1 MRTAPL
7 LTCFLAVFALLIGTV
22 VPATAAAASTSAAA
36 SVPASSTSGAQ
47 AAADPAST
55 GIVKTTLAGFDAG
68 NIISDA
74 VFTNKNTMT
83 EAQIQAFFNSKV
95 SRCLGGTDENGKPI
109 VCLKDFTITSVT
121 RPADAYCSG
130 YTGAANESAARI
142 IYRVAQSCNINPQ
155 VLIVMLQKEQG
166 LITHNW
172 PSAWRFNIALG
183 QGCPD
188 TAPCDPNY
196 IGFFHQIYGAARQMQ
211 IYMEGK
217 WFQWYAPGRTWNILY
232 NPNANCGS
240 SPVYIANKAT
250 SALYYYTPYQPNAAA
265 LRAGYGTGDGC
276 SAYGNRNFY
285 NYFTDWFGPTQG
297 AKDDP
302 IGVVDTIEAL
312 PGEYRVRGWALDP
325 NSAESIALHVYIG
338 SAGYAY
344 VADGDRPDVGAAY
357 PGMGN
362 KHGFDLRIPTSAAGG
377 VRICVYGINIG
388 AGSNSTLR
396 CEEVIG
402 KTGPPVGALESAVA
416 VDGGVEVSGW
426 ALDPDTASS
435 IAVHVYVGSSATA
448 LVASRAR
455 NDVMAQYPLY
465 GNAHGFGAKITAPA
479 GPQSVCA
486 YGINVGNGNNVLI
499 GCATVTVPPAT
510 DPGRAPVGHVESI
523 AAGPGGAT
531 ISGWAYD
538 PDTTE
543 PIDIRIDVDGVSKN
557 YRADKD
563 RPDFGAAYPSM
574 GSRHG
579 FNEFVSMSVG
589 SHQVCVYAINNGA
602 GGNPLIVCSTV
613 KVTAPVDQGRVPGG
627 FVEGI
632 APGPGGATVSGWA
645 FDPDT
650 TDPIQVHIYVDGV
663 GKPYMADKAR
673 ADVAASY
680 PGAGPRTG
688 FSEFVSMSMGTH
700 QVCVYAIN
708 NGAGGNPLIS
718 CSTVKVTAA
727 VDRGLVPRGF
737 VESMAPG
744 NGGATVA
751 GWAFDPDTIDP
762 IQVHI
767 YVDGVGKAYMADKA
781 RGDVAAAY
789 PGAGPLTGF
798 NEFIPMSVGSH
809 QVCVYA
815 INTGAGGNPL
825 LVCSTVKVNAP
836 PAVVDQGRVPVGFV
850 ESMVPSAGGATLNG
864 WAFDPDTVDS
874 ILVHV
879 YVNGV
884 GTGFLADRDRPDV
897 GAAYPSVGS
906 KHGFS
911 QFVAMPS
918 GANQVCVYAIN
929 NGAGGNPLIVCSTVR
944 VP

>member
-1 MRTAPL
+1 MRFPRL
-7 LTCFLAVFALLIGTV
+7 LTCFLAVSALVLGTV
-22 VPATAAAASTSAAA
+22 VPATAATA
-36 SVPASSTSGAQ
+36 SVSASASSNSGIAR
-47 AAADPAST
+47 AAVDPVST
-55 GIVKTTLAGFDAG
+55 GMVKTTLAGFDAG

-74 VFTNKNTMT
+74 VFTNAGTMT

-95 SRCLGGTDENGKPI
+95 ARCQSGY
-109 VCLKDFTITSVT
+109 VCIKDFTITSVS
-121 RPADAYCSG
+121 RPADAYCKG

-166 LITHNW
+166 LITHTW
-172 PSAWRFNIALG
+172 PSDWRYNIALG

-265 LRAGYGTGDGC
+265 LRAGYGEGDGC

-297 AKDDP
+297 PRDDP
-302 IGVVDTIEAL
+302 IGVVESIEAL

-325 NSAESIALHVYIG
+325 NSSESIGVHVYVG

-344 VADGDRPDVGAAY
+344 TADGDRPDVGAAY
-357 PGMGN
+357 PGKGSR
-362 KHGFDLRIPTSAAGG
+362 HGFDVRIPASVSGG
-377 VRICVYGINIG
+377 IRICVYGINVG
-388 AGSNSTLR
+388 AGGNSTLR

-402 KTGPPVGALESAVA
+402 KTGPPVGALEAAVGVA
-416 VDGGVEVSGW
+416 GGVEVSGW

-435 IAVHVYVGSSATA
+435 IGVHVYVGSSATA
-448 LVASRAR
+448 LVASRPR
-455 NDVMAQYPLY
+455 NDVRAQYPLY
-465 GNAHGFGAKITAPA
+465 GDAHGFGATITAPA
-479 GPQSVCA
+479 GQQSVCA
-486 YGINVGNGNNVLI
+486 YGINVGNGGNVLL
-499 GCATVTVPPAT
+499 GCATVTVPPAK
-510 DPGRAPVGHVESI
+510 DPGRAPVGHVESMTP
-523 AAGPGGAT
+523 GPGGAT

-538 PDTTE
+538 PDTTAA
-543 PIDIRIDVDGVSKN
+543 IDIRIEVDGVAKN

-563 RPDFGAAYPSM
+563 RPDFGAAYPAM

-589 SHQVCVYAINNGA
+589 SHQVCVYAINDGA

-613 KVTAPVDQGRVPGG
+613 KVTSPVDQGRVPQG

-632 APGPGGATVSGWA
+632 VPGAGGATVTGWA

-650 TDPIQVHIYVDGV
+650 TEPIQVHIYVDGV
-663 GKPYMADKAR
+663 GKAYVADKAR
-673 ADVAASY
+673 ADVAASF

-688 FSEFVSMSMGTH
+688 FSEFVPMAMGTH

-708 NGAGGNPLIS
+708 NGAGGNPLVS
-718 CSTVKVTAA
+718 CTSVRVTAS
-727 VDRGLVPRGF
+727 VDMGRVPLGF
-737 VESMAPG
+737 VESMVPV
-744 NGGATVA
+744 NGGANIG

-762 IQVHI
+762 IQVHV
-767 YVDGVGKAYMADKA
+767 YVDGVGKALLADKP
-781 RGDVAAAY
+781 RPDVAKSY
-789 PGAGPLTGF
+789 PGAGPNTGF
-798 NEFIPMSVGSH
+798 TEFFPMSEGSH
-809 QVCVYA
+809 QVCIYA
-815 INTGAGGNPL
+815 INTGSGGNPL
-825 LVCSTVKVNAP
+825 IGCSTVKVSAP
-836 PAVVDQGRVPVGFV
+836 VVVDKGRAPVGFV
-850 ESMVPSAGGATLNG
+850 ESIVPGVGGATLTG
-864 WAFDPDTVDS
+864 WAFDPDTTEP
-874 ILVHV
+874 IQVHV
-879 YVNGV
+879 YVNGI
-884 GTGFLADRDRPDV
+884 GTSFLADGERPDV
-897 GAAYPSVGS
+897 GAAYPGAGS
-906 KHGFS
+906 RHGFS
-911 QFVAMPS
+911 KSVAMPS
-918 GANQVCVYAIN
+918 GSNQVCVYAIN
-929 NGAGGNPLIVCSTVR
+929 NGAGGNPLILCSTVR